1 MNPKTATLNDIK
13 FKIEH
18 LGKGLLNIIA
28 TVAEHGGIADD
39 KTTLAW
45 SVKIAPSIDK
55 LEKAMGWTRPY
66 SSKIDNISESALL
79 KDGSILMCW
88 TVSTWGGTFASHD
101 SIEVGY
107 YLLRK
112 V

>member
-1 MNPKTATLNDIK
+1 MTQKSVVLDGNSYRIE
-13 FKIEH
+13 KIGE
-18 LGKGLLNIIA
+18 GLLSVLA
-28 TVAEHGGIADD
+28 EVEEHGGVACYQEFDD
-39 KTTLAW
+39 LSW
-45 SVKIAPSIDK
+45 SL
-55 LEKAMGWTRPY
+55 LEKTMGWTRPY

-88 TVSTWGGTFASHD
+88 TVSTWEGTFASHD

>member
-1 MNPKTATLNDIK
+1 MSHKSVVLNGVK
-13 FKIEH
+13 YKIEC
-18 LGKGLLNIIA
+18 LGEGLLSIIA
-28 TVAEHGGIADD
+28 TVEEHGGIANDQNI
-39 KTTLAW
+39 LEW
-45 SVKIAPSIDK
+45 SVDE
-55 LEKAMGWTRPY
+55 LEQAMRWTRPY
-66 SSKIDNISESALL
+66 SSKIDNISECALL